1 MPISISLLG
10 CAHPHL
16 AGMLAVIAGEGDLR
30 LGAAWDPDPTAVPGV
45 IASHAVVDLDVA
57 IARADA
63 VVVAVPADQR
73 PGTCLRA
80 ARSGRPVLVEP
91 PLARTAG
98 ESRAAARELQRTR
111 TPVHTVL
118 FLRELPS
125 LARLRAA
132 LAGGVLGRVAGASG
146 GFLSPRALDDS
157 LRGPAAWMLDPRRS
171 GVGGFGELA
180 THLVDAFA
188 LLGAPPQLDALSL
201 DRGPLAGAE
210 LGGAALGSWAGVPL
224 SVRASW
230 VSRPARLELTID
242 GSRASAQLRDG
253 TLELI
258 AGAGAGERWIGAPP
272 DPGESLRAFVER
284 LRRRALPRD
293 GLAAAIRAQE
303 ALERATRVG

>member
-16 AGMLAVIAGEGDLR
+16 TEMLTVIAGEGDLR
-30 LGAAWDPDPTAVPGV
+30 LAAAWDPVAGTVPGA
-45 IASHAVVDLDVA
+45 IGAHAVTDLDVA

-73 PGTCLRA
+73 PGVCLRA
-80 ARSGRPVLVEP
+80 ARAGRPVLVEP
-91 PLARTAG
+91 PLARSAA

-111 TPVHTVL
+111 TPVHPAL

-125 LARLRAA
+125 LGRLRAA
-132 LAGGVLGRVAGASG
+132 LAAGALGRLAGATAG
-146 GFLSPRALDDS
+146 LLRPRAVDGT
-157 LRGPAAWMLDPRRS
+157 LRGPAAWLLDPRRS

-180 THLVDAFA
+180 AHLLDALA
-188 LLGAPPQLDALSL
+188 LLGAPPALEAVSL
-201 DRGPLAGAE
+201 HRGAGAGAE

-242 GSRASAQLRDG
+242 GSRASALLRDG
-253 TLELI
+253 TLELVS
-258 AGAGAGERWIGAPP
+258 GSGEVERWIGAPP
-272 DPGESLRAFVER
+272 DPGESLRAFAAR
-284 LRRRALPRD
+284 IRRRALGRD
-293 GLAAAIRAQE
+293 GLAGAIRAQE
-303 ALERATRVG
+303 LLERATRVG